1 MIRPQASKPG
11 SGSRFRASFRR
22 QKPSFLENFRT
33 TLSGPQHLPIA
44 KNEEAKRH
52 DRGTLSQNEAFVACA
67 GFTSQQCLYPVEI
80 REISKEQLAGLEL
93 CRGPSTKKRHN
104 WNDLEIVANCK
115 DTPIR
120 RCGGNQR
127 GNWRDE
133 RRPCDAM
140 TGPTRAGDKS
150 TTPRYGV
157 TLLRWETGFAGEHG
171 LVEKDLSRGEAHN
184 YSMEARS
191 DPFESA
197 KSHFFDTSSWG
208 EFCDVTLTLKQA
220 WQPDRGGWAK
230 IDDYRCRQAFRHF
243 MNLLNRAV
251 YGSAFRRHG
260 KRLRVLPVLEKGE
273 VRARA
278 LRPWECCAS
287 GRWHIHCAIELPLHF
302 DAITLEN
309 MIRECWAKVEWGHG
323 RILVRDGANAGWI
336 DYMSKDRQKSEFDG
350 FLDCI
355 IIESLHNPIAD
366 A

>member
-1 MIRPQASKPG
+1 LQGHSDPPLLAINEESTRQLAERTPTLCRNDRPDPS
-11 SGSRFRASFRR
+11 RR
-22 QKPSFLENFRT
+22 QIDN
-33 TLSGPQHLPIA
+33 
-44 KNEEAKRH
+44 
-52 DRGTLSQNEAFVACA
+52 A
-67 GFTSQQCLYPVEI
+67 G
-80 REISKEQLAGLEL
+80 
-93 CRGPSTKKRHN
+93 
-104 WNDLEIVANCK
+104 
-115 DTPIR
+115 
-120 RCGGNQR
+120 
-127 GNWRDE
+127 
-133 RRPCDAM
+133 
-140 TGPTRAGDKS
+140 
-150 TTPRYGV
+150 YGV
-157 TLLRWETGFAGEHG
+157 TLLRWETGCAGEHG
-171 LVEKDLSRGEAHN
+171 SVEKDLSRGEAHN

-220 WQPDRGGWAK
+220 WQPDRGGWVK

-243 MNLLNRAV
+243 INLLNRAV

-278 LRPWECCAS
+278 LRPWECGAS
-287 GRWHIHCAIELPLHF
+287 GRWHIHCAIELPSHF

-336 DYMSKDRQKSEFDG
+336 DYMLKDRQKSEFDG

>member
-1 MIRPQASKPG
+1 
-11 SGSRFRASFRR
+11 
-22 QKPSFLENFRT
+22 
-33 TLSGPQHLPIA
+33 
-44 KNEEAKRH
+44 
-52 DRGTLSQNEAFVACA
+52 
-67 GFTSQQCLYPVEI
+67 
-80 REISKEQLAGLEL
+80 
-93 CRGPSTKKRHN
+93 
-104 WNDLEIVANCK
+104 
-115 DTPIR
+115 
-120 RCGGNQR
+120 
-127 GNWRDE
+127 
-133 RRPCDAM
+133 M

-150 TTPRYGV
+150 TRPRYGV

-184 YSMEARS
+184 YSMEVRS

-220 WQPDRGGWAK
+220 LQPDRGGWVK

-278 LRPWECCAS
+278 LRPWECGAS
-287 GRWHIHCAIELPLHF
+287 GRWHIHCAVELPSHS

-336 DYMSKDRQKSEFDG
+336 DYMLKDRQKSEFDG